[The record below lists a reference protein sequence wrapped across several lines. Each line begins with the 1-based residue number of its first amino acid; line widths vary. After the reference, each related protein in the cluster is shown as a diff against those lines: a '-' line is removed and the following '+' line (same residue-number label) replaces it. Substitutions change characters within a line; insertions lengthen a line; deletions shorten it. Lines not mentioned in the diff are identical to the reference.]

1 MYKLHNN
8 VACTVKVKFSK
19 LTTLDVLF
27 YGYLGVQEKDCSFI
41 KMSQSIMCIDKT
53 EFELSNP
60 ADNPCVDC
68 VHQRV

>member
-53 EFELSNP
+53 EF
-60 ADNPCVDC
+60 
-68 VHQRV
+68 